1 MQSMDKRKA
10 KTYRDKLTD
19 RRVSLVGQV
28 QAAELYSR
36 ERDAEATQDPADM
49 AANAYTKELLMSM
62 STNDRQLLESID
74 AALDRIEAGKYGKCV
89 HCGQPIQEKRLE
101 AVPWARHCLT
111 CQDLNERGL
120 LTHDDEESR
129 SGTGVPPVSPRK
141 DARATSCDII
151 GSLSLVWRGCLI
163 FGSTDFRERGRPR
176 PHFR

>member
-10 KTYRDKLTD
+10 KTYRDKLTE
-19 RRVSLVGQV
+19 RRVGLVGQV
-28 QAAELYSR
+28 QAAEAYSR

-74 AALDRIEAGKYGKCV
+74 AALERIEAGKYGKCV

-120 LTHDDEESR
+120 LTHDDE
-129 SGTGVPPVSPRK
+129 
-141 DARATSCDII
+141 
-151 GSLSLVWRGCLI
+151 
-163 FGSTDFRERGRPR
+163 
-176 PHFR
+176 